1 MNKIKKKFLCDKSE
15 FYNFLKTSSLSKK
28 NISLEIISQRYYIN
42 NSKFEFIVRT
52 SYNSN
57 SKSNK
62 YKTYFTFKSKNI
74 YTGKEYKVSF
84 TSIILWFIFSNYS
97 IVKNN
102 IISQRYTFTYNSIT
116 YTVDD
121 FISPSNLTL
130 CEVKLDT
137 KHQPVPQLPFFI
149 EEVTHNLNYYNSNI
163 AKTISTLL

>member
-1 MNKIKKKFLCDKSE
+1 MNKIKKKFLCDKSK
-15 FYNFLKTSSLSKK
+15 FYNFLQSSVGELST
-28 NISLEIISQRYYIN
+28 EIISQRYYLN
-42 NSKFEFIVRT
+42 NSKFEFVVRT

-97 IVKNN
+97 VVKNN
-102 IISQRYTFTYNSIT
+102 IIKQRYTFTCNSIT

-137 KHQPVPQLPFFI
+137 KHQLVPQLPFFMK
-149 EEVTHNLNYYNSNI
+149 EVTHHLNYYDSNI
-163 AKTISTLL
+163 AKTINTP